1 MTDLTIRKL
10 LIDLDTPFD
19 IRWNGGD
26 AFTSAFMNALSMSF
40 PVGEQFFIDSLRRGI
55 KELPPRLQAEFTQD
69 VKGFIGQEAT
79 HRRIHELFN
88 RHVLNHGM
96 VNHWELRVSKRVE
109 HINKKKAIHA
119 VAITAAYEHY
129 TSVFASWLLKHPEF
143 LAQASERLQ
152 TLWLWH
158 ASEETEHRCVSF
170 DIYRAMGGN
179 EVWRKRW
186 MITVTVFFSA
196 TFFARPSI
204 TCGTTAA
211 FLSSAHGEVPGG
223 IYLLKKVYSL
233 VHFQIGKVISEEI
246 SILQSMMT
254 VRRFNGCKLAHR
266 LTKQLGR
273 ITDIVCLQ
281 IV

>member
-1 MTDLTIRKL
+1 MADLTIRKL
-10 LIDLDTPFD
+10 LIDLDEAFD
-19 IRWNGGD
+19 ARWNRGD
-26 AFTSAFMNALSMSF
+26 AFTSALMNALSMSF

-55 KELPPRLQAEFTQD
+55 KELPPELQAEFNQD

-109 HINKKKAIHA
+109 HINQKKAIHA

-143 LAQASERLQ
+143 LAQAPERLQ

-186 MITVTVFFSA
+186 MITVTVFFLSDIFRQTINNLWHDGSLFKLNTWRSA
-196 TFFARPSI
+196 WRHLFTIEGLFTNSFSDWKSYFRRDFHP
-204 TCGTTAA
+204 
-211 FLSSAHGEVPGG
+211 SAHDDR
-223 IYLLKKVYSL
+223 S
-233 VHFQIGKVISEEI
+233 
-246 SILQSMMT
+246 SIQWLQT
-254 VRRFNGCKLAHR
+254 HR
-266 LTKQLGR
+266 SSYQAVG
-273 ITDIVCLQ
+273 Q
-281 IV
+281 NH

>member
-55 KELPPRLQAEFTQD
+55 KELPPELQAEFTQD

-109 HINKKKAIHA
+109 RINQKKTIHA

-143 LAQASERLQ
+143 LAQAP
-152 TLWLWH
+152 
-158 ASEETEHRCVSF
+158 SF
-170 DIYRAMGGN
+170 SLAH
-179 EVWRKRW
+179 W
-186 MITVTVFFSA
+186 
-196 TFFARPSI
+196 P
-204 TCGTTAA
+204 
-211 FLSSAHGEVPGG
+211 FLVGV
-223 IYLLKKVYSL
+223 KL
-233 VHFQIGKVISEEI
+233 VHTCEV
-246 SILQSMMT
+246 
-254 VRRFNGCKLAHR
+254 
-266 LTKQLGR
+266 
-273 ITDIVCLQ
+273 
-281 IV
+281 

>member
-26 AFTSAFMNALSMSF
+26 AFTSAFMNALSLSF

-55 KELPPRLQAEFTQD
+55 KELPPELQAEFTQD

-109 HINKKKAIHA
+109 RINQKKTIHA

-129 TSVFASWLLKHPEF
+129 TSVFASWLLKHPGF
-143 LAQASERLQ
+143 LAQAPERLQ

-186 MITVTVFFSA
+186 MITVTVFFLSDIFRQTINNLWHEGSLFKLSTWRSA
-196 TFFARPSI
+196 WRHLFTKEGLFTSSFSDWKSYFRKNFHPSIHDDRPSI
-204 TCGTTAA
+204 QWLQTR
-211 FLSSAHGEVPGG
+211 SSSYQAVGQNH
-223 IYLLKKVYSL
+223 
-233 VHFQIGKVISEEI
+233 
-246 SILQSMMT
+246 
-254 VRRFNGCKLAHR
+254 
-266 LTKQLGR
+266 
-273 ITDIVCLQ
+273 
-281 IV
+281 